1 MFVSIVLPGL
11 KANRELKKA
20 IEKNRIHGDING
32 NYYHKVNQN
41 NGENIGLDEDRQ
53 QYEGNKGN

>member
-1 MFVSIVLPGL
+1 VLPGL